1 MVGADVAVA
10 WIDKNTGKGY
20 AEDYFLD
27 SKSQCSG
34 SRGSCP
40 DTRLGVSNIVFFLND
55 NMANWYLML
64 WNCLQ
69 DKTNSIRVLNAATVN
84 GYSIVTYQRPL
95 KATDE
100 FDLPIIGNSS
110 QAIAWAIGPLNQR
123 LEVSFHSLFS
133 RATKL
138 IQFGREPSWNCP
150 LSDSDMK
157 MMDADENEEL
167 YEPPTQQSGHHT
179 QAYSPH
185 AAQHNNYEELE
196 SVSWLLITI

>member
-1 MVGADVAVA
+1 M
-10 WIDKNTGKGY
+10 
-20 AEDYFLD
+20 
-27 SKSQCSG
+27 
-34 SRGSCP
+34 
-40 DTRLGVSNIVFFLND
+40 
-55 NMANWYLML
+55 
-64 WNCLQ
+64 
-69 DKTNSIRVLNAATVN
+69 NAATVN

-133 RATKL
+133 KATKL

-150 LSDSDMK
+150 LSENDMK
-157 MMDADENEEL
+157 MMEPDENEEL
-167 YEPPTQQSGHHT
+167 YEPPTQQSGHHHT
-179 QAYSPH
+179 QAYNQH

-196 SVSWLLITI
+196 SVSEVFRVEIFKNDSIIMMDKFQCVAMPSFRLIDVVLNLLHNLVHHQRLPGHRQ